1 MSRPS
6 DYRGEMFNA
15 TISDRE
21 IESLLTGSPAQNG
34 DLSDLAGFVEM
45 LRAFE
50 RLTPSEDAVERFATA
65 AAAQVRAAHAPTAAP
80 SLSRDRM
87 ARRPLGLRPQVAAML
102 TTVLLIAGSTGVA
115 VAADTAAPGDR
126 LYWLDRTVENIGIG
140 DGKADERLEEARVLV
155 TEGQP
160 GNALTHV
167 LEALDAADDDVAQ
180 ARTAID
186 AAIEDLETAGPA
198 IDEQVTALLDYLSEN
213 IGQGIGAD
221 GREFGLGVA
230 ELARGITSDDETE
243 VTEPAGEP
251 APSSGDQPEDDAG
264 TNGGPGTGNGDS
276 AAPGNGNGNSAA
288 PGNGNGNPD
297 PPGNPGNGNGNPDP
311 PGNPG
316 NGNGNGNESGNTNP
330 DPPGTADPP
339 ESSNPDPSGNG
350 NGQGNGSPPG
360 NGSGNGNGG
369 GQGTGPPPESPSA
382 SAPGQVKKP

>member
-243 VTEPAGEP
+243 VTEPPDEP

-276 AAPGNGNGNSAA
+276 AAPGNGNGNSTA
-288 PGNGNGNPD
+288 PGNGNGNPDPPGSPGSGNGNPD
-297 PPGNPGNGNGNPDP
+297 PPGNPGNGAGSNNPDPPDTADPPESGNPDP
-311 PGNPG
+311 PGN
-316 NGNGNGNESGNTNP
+316 S
-330 DPPGTADPP
+330 
-339 ESSNPDPSGNG
+339 SGNG
-350 NGQGNGSPPG
+350 I
-360 NGSGNGNGG
+360 GG

-382 SAPGQVKKP
+382 TAPGQAKKP